1 MARIFIDEKTEI
13 SRHDLYRVELLLPGK
28 TEPSVLEPR
37 CLFPISAPDCY
48 ISLLDDKGE
57 EAAVIRDLSK
67 LQKDSAKAV
76 EDCLAEY
83 YLIPKILH
91 VLSVKDQYGTLVWTA
106 ETDRGMV
113 TFRIKD
119 RHNDIKLLPG
129 TNRLM
134 VRDSNDNRYEIPD
147 TEKLDSKTHHLLFS
161 YI

>member
-1 MARIFIDEKTEI
+1 MI
-13 SRHDLYRVELLLPGK
+13 
-28 TEPSVLEPR
+28 
-37 CLFPISAPDCY
+37 CLFPLSNPDHY
-48 ISLLDDKGE
+48 ISLLEDGKQE
-57 EAAVIRDLSK
+57 RALIRDLSD
-67 LQKDSAKAV
+67 LDRESAKAIT
-76 EDCLAEY
+76 DCLEEY

-106 ETDRGMV
+106 ETDRGRV

-129 TNRLM
+129 TNRLL

-147 TEKLDSKTHHLLFS
+147 TEHLDPTTHHLLFP